1 MRSTP
6 RSKFWHTKLLLC
18 NQDRLKVCRTRL
30 GTRCT
35 AADFALARVG
45 KEPTAGWLGFL
56 RSCRKEHGQA
66 ASSESF
72 VHHALLS
79 AVSCTLQ
86 KTLACCRFFAPL
98 DAKFLVFYSY
108 CQALQASLH
117 LVEEHNGAFKLQVLY
132 CVVLYCS
139 KHSTYPRTRR
149 WLASKQKSTTTS
161 SSSSSSRE
169 VSPSPRELN
178 VLFAD
183 VDAVVAAL
191 GLLECPMNR

>member
-6 RSKFWHTKLLLC
+6 RSKLAHKATAE
-18 NQDRLKVCRTRL
+18 QPDRLEVCRTRL

-66 ASSESF
+66 ASSEGF

-108 CQALQASLH
+108 CQALRASLH
-117 LVEEHNGAFKLQVLY
+117 LVEEHNGAVKLQVSY

-149 WLASKQKSTTTS
+149 WLASKQKSTTTTTTTS
-161 SSSSSSRE
+161 SGRE